1 MKTTL
6 SFLTAMFMAANL
18 YVSPVMAQD
27 EGEDVVV
34 EDTTTTYE
42 EPVEDSSETF
52 TVSDDE

>member
-1 MKTTL
+1 MKSTL
-6 SFLTAMFMAANL
+6 SFLSAVFMVANL

-27 EGEDVVV
+27 EGEEVVV
-34 EDTTTTYE
+34 EDTPTTFE